1 MGLIM
6 KVGLF
11 IPCYVDAVYPEVG
24 LATWKLLKHLGIDVT
39 YPEKQT
45 CCGQPMANAGF
56 EKQAIP
62 LAKKFEAKFKGFD
75 YVVAPSVSCTAF
87 VRLNYPRLLS
97 GGTAQH
103 TEGGTAQHADGRHE
117 CETAKRCMDVVEFLH
132 DVVKVDQRLGTFP
145 HKVSLHNSC
154 HGVRELGLSSPSEEH
169 VNKFNKIKD
178 LLQLVDGIDVVE
190 PERPDECCGFGGMFS
205 VEETAVS
212 AQMGL
217 DKVERHM
224 QTGAEY
230 ITGPDCSC
238 LMHMAGVA
246 KKQGK
251 RIQFKHVVEILAAG
265 L

>member
-1 MGLIM
+1 MM
-6 KVGLF
+6 KIGLF
-11 IPCYVDAVYPEVG
+11 IPCYVDAVYPQVG
-24 LATWKLLKHLGIDVT
+24 VATYKLLKHLGLDVT
-39 YPEKQT
+39 YPQRQT

-62 LAKKFEAKFKGFD
+62 LAEKFEEKFKEFD

-87 VRLNYPRLLS
+87 VRINYPRLL
-97 GGTAQH
+97 G
-103 TEGGTAQHADGRHE
+103 EKHE
-117 CETAKRCMDVVEFLH
+117 CKTAEKAMDVVEFLH
-132 DVVKVDQRLGTFP
+132 DIVKVDRSLGTFP

-154 HGVRELGLSSPSEEH
+154 HGVRELGLSSPSEMH
-169 VNKFNKIKD
+169 VDKFNKIKD
-178 LLQLVDGIDVVE
+178 LLQLVDGIQVVE

-205 VEETAVS
+205 IEETAVS

-217 DKVERHM
+217 DKLERHI

-238 LMHMAGVA
+238 LMHMAGIA
-246 KKQGK
+246 KRQGK
-251 RIQFKHVVEILAAG
+251 NIEFKHVVEILAAG

>member
-1 MGLIM
+1 M

-24 LATWKLLKHLGIDVT
+24 VATYKLLKHLGIDVT

-62 LAKKFEAKFKGFD
+62 LAEKFEEKFKDFD

-87 VRLNYPRLLS
+87 IKFNYPRLLGDS
-97 GGTAQH
+97 IAQGTN
-103 TEGGTAQHADGRHE
+103 GTHE
-117 CETAKRCMDVVEFLH
+117 CETAKKCMDIVEFLH
-132 DVVKVDQRLGTFP
+132 DVVKIDRRLGTFP

-154 HGVRELGLSSPSEEH
+154 HGVRELGLSSPTEE
-169 VNKFNKIKD
+169 NIPKFNKIKD
-178 LLQLVDGIDVVE
+178 LLNLVEGIQVLE

-212 AQMGL
+212 AQMGM
-217 DKVERHM
+217 DKVERHI

-230 ITGPDCSC
+230 VTGPDCSC

-246 KKQGK
+246 KKQSLN
-251 RIQFKHVVEILAAG
+251 IQFKHVIEILAAG

>member
-1 MGLIM
+1 M
-6 KVGLF
+6 KIGLF
-11 IPCYVDAVYPEVG
+11 IPCYVDVVYPQVG
-24 LATWKLLKHLGIDVT
+24 VATYKLLKHLGLDVT
-39 YPEKQT
+39 YPLNQT

-62 LAKKFEAKFKGFD
+62 LAEKFEDKFKDFD

-87 VRLNYPRLLS
+87 IKINYPRLL
-97 GGTAQH
+97 
-103 TEGGTAQHADGRHE
+103 EGKHE
-117 CETAKRCMDVVEFLH
+117 CITSSKIMDVIEFLH
-132 DVVKVDQRLGTFP
+132 DVIKVDHPLGTFP

-169 VNKFNKIKD
+169 VTPFNKIKD
-178 LLQLVDGIDVVE
+178 LLNLVEGIQVLE

-217 DKVERHM
+217 DKVQRHM
-224 QTGAEY
+224 KTGAQF

-238 LMHMAGVA
+238 LMHMAGIA
-246 KKQGK
+246 KKQGLNVE
-251 RIQFKHVVEILAAG
+251 FKHVVEILAAG

>member
-1 MGLIM
+1 M

-24 LATWKLLKHLGIDVT
+24 VATWKLLKHLGIDVT

-62 LAKKFEAKFKGFD
+62 LAEQFEEKFKGFD

-87 VRLNYPRLLS
+87 VKMNYPRLL
-97 GGTAQH
+97 GGITTQDNNA
-103 TEGGTAQHADGRHE
+103 HE
-117 CETAKRCMDVVEFLH
+117 CETAKKCMDVVEFLH
-132 DVVKVDQRLGTFP
+132 DVVKVDRRLGTFP

-169 VNKFNKIKD
+169 VAPFNKIID

-190 PERPDECCGFGGMFS
+190 PKRHDECCGFGGMFS

-212 AQMGL
+212 AQMGK
-217 DKVERHM
+217 DKVERHI

-246 KKQGK
+246 KKQGLDIK
-251 RIQFKHVVEILAAG
+251 FKHVVEILAAG